1 MSTDQDFSVFS
12 ERDSIQQIY
21 KDLGCPQKFTHE
33 NVLYEFRNDC
43 FILTRFPA
51 DHPAKV
57 FTIPD
62 GVNEIESD
70 AFSDCAGLTMLTFP
84 ESVTYV
90 GDHAFSGDVSMTI
103 RIPGDVD
110 FSAYAFC
117 ETGDWHPFDVET
129 DVKLIL
135 KRCSKTHAW
144 ARILDVSFRFDDGI
158 QTEELITE
166 EIRNGIKRITYH
178 GVSMITGYDGAGD
191 ALIIPREIDL
201 NDKMDYIG
209 DPRKHP
215 DVDGHYYDEDKEY
228 RKYGVYYF
236 DMDDYMHY
244 CVPMLAAGIGDH
256 AFADCRTITEIM
268 LPDSMNSIGAKAFA
282 SCPSLRRVL
291 IPASVTEI
299 APDAFANCP
308 HLTLEVEKESYA
320 LQYAME
326 NAIDYV
332 IVG

>member
-1 MSTDQDFSVFS
+1 MSTDQDFSIFS

-21 KDLGCPQKFTHE
+21 KDLGCPQKFKHE

-51 DHPAKV
+51 DHPANV

-103 RIPGDVD
+103 RIPGNVEFDE
-110 FSAYAFC
+110 SAFC
-117 ETGDWHPFDVET
+117 EPDDWFYNYAEPR
-129 DVKLIL
+129 VKLIL

-144 ARILDVSFRFDDGI
+144 AKILGVDFEFDDGI
-158 QTEELITE
+158 EAKELVTEVVKNNIMSVTHHQISAITRYTGTDKVLHIPAKIGLRYSFE
-166 EIRNGIKRITYH
+166 VGT
-178 GVSMITGYDGAGD
+178 MINPYEVQHSQHPEAFFEYVDRDDNMHYFSYLPA
-191 ALIIPREIDL
+191 AH
-201 NDKMDYIG
+201 IG
-209 DPRKHP
+209 DN
-215 DVDGHYYDEDKEY
+215 
-228 RKYGVYYF
+228 
-236 DMDDYMHY
+236 
-244 CVPMLAAGIGDH
+244 
-256 AFADCRTITEIM
+256 AFAGCRTIEDVT
-268 LPDSMNSIGAKAFA
+268 LPDTMISIKAKAFA
-282 SCPSLRRVL
+282 GCPSLRRVL

-308 HLTLEVEKESYA
+308 HLTLEVEKGSYS